1 MPSSYLKFA
10 VDFDG
15 KGRRDLIHDKDDV
28 LASTANFLK
37 SHGWLRGQPWGEGTA
52 NMEAIRAW
60 NKSTVYSKT
69 IAYFAEKLAAPH

>member
-1 MPSSYLKFA
+1 MA

-15 KGRRDLIHDKDDV
+15 DGKRDLIHDRSDV
-28 LASTANFLK
+28 LASTANFL
-37 SHGWLRGQPWGEGTA
+37 SSNGWQRGQPWGEGTP

-69 IAYFAEKLAAPH
+69 IAYFAERLAASH